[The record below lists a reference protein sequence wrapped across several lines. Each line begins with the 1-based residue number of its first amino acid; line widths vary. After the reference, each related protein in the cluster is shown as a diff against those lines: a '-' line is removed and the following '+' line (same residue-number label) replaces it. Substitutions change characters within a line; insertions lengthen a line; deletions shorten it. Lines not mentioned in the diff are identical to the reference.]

1 MRITCPNCNADY
13 EVPASRLTPRKMVR
27 CVRCQGEWVPPHV
40 DEDAGPVASESV
52 SFENKIESLPPVTAM
67 DRLSASPSI
76 PAAPPNL
83 LPAWVLTVLV
93 LVGAAAATVIWRDAV
108 IQAWP
113 QSALILA
120 PFGQPM
126 PTPAQS
132 AGKTTG

>member
-13 EVPASRLTPRKMVR
+13 DVPASRLTPRKMVR
-27 CVRCQGEWVPPHV
+27 CVRCQGEWVPPHI
-40 DEDAGPVASESV
+40 DEDTGLAPAERVPFRPE
-52 SFENKIESLPPVTAM
+52 IEPLPPVTAM
-67 DRLSASPSI
+67 DRLSASPAMP
-76 PAAPPNL
+76 PAPSNL
-83 LPAWVLTVLV
+83 LRAWILTLVV

-108 IQAWP
+108 MRAWP

-126 PTPAQS
+126 PAPAQS